1 MTIMEL
7 ENGIYEIIIREK
19 ANIIATLENDA
30 YRRLFV
36 PMGTITADIYC
47 DIITAVGAYIA
58 GNGYKELVHDEL
70 ADKYVNQDIK
80 IGQYIQL
87 ILMPY
92 DITISKKVIDEINEY
107 YYNNRKG
114 LVNSYNEVR

>member
-7 ENGIYEIIIREK
+7 ENGIYEIIIKEK
-19 ANIIATLENDA
+19 ANIIAKLENDA

-92 DITISKKVIDEINEY
+92 DITISKKVIDEINEF

>member
-47 DIITAVGAYIA
+47 DIITAVSAYIA

-92 DITISKKVIDEINEY
+92 DITISKKVIDEINEF